1 MPNKLH
7 SDGFSL
13 FEILVT
19 LLIALILLTITIP
32 SQKFFL
38 TQSVTDVMRLQLV
51 QAINLTRHEAMLR
64 REVVTL
70 CHSANQQTCVGH
82 WQDGY
87 IVLAKDKVIYSFL
100 TVANQGELY
109 WRAFPKHH
117 TELHYLPSGA
127 LQAENG
133 TFWYCLPAARNPSWA
148 IVLSQSGRA
157 REVVP
162 DQQGKIVVDTD
173 KEVGCPL

>member
-1 MPNKLH
+1 MPKKLR

-13 FEILVT
+13 LEILIT
-19 LLIALILLTITIP
+19 FLIAIILLTITIP

-38 TQSVTDVMRLQLV
+38 TKSIADVMRLQLL
-51 QAINLTRHEAMLR
+51 QAIHLTRHEAMLR

-70 CHSANQQTCVGH
+70 CQSSNQQTCVGH

-87 IVLAKDKVIYSFL
+87 IILANEKIIYSFL
-100 TVANQGELY
+100 NVAKQGELY
-109 WRAFPKHH
+109 WRAFPKYQ
-117 TELHYLPSGA
+117 TQLHYLPSGA
-127 LQAENG
+127 LKAENG
-133 TFWYCLPAARNPSWA
+133 TFWYCLPAAKNPSWA

-162 DQQGKIVVDTD
+162 DQQGKVVVDTD
-173 KEVGCPL
+173 KEIYCRI